1 MKSHF
6 NFSTLQKSG
15 ILSLILIIILLGF
28 FFRRIK
34 SKAFQKDDFIIPS
47 EEEKYVQNFID
58 SLKNL
63 EGNQPPKTKIFP
75 FNPNFITDYKAYT
88 LGMSVEEYERLKEFR
103 EQDQWVN
110 SAEDFQQVT
119 KVSDSLLTEISS
131 YFKFPDWV
139 EQQNKSAENTAQV
152 STKKLTKA
160 EKSDLNT
167 ASIEELQ
174 EIKGIGEVLA
184 KRIVRYRSQIGGFID
199 DIQLKD
205 IYGLKYETRENLT
218 EKFTVKNPV
227 EFEKID
233 LNKAKV
239 VDLVEVH
246 YIDYE
251 LARRIVN
258 YRTTREGITS
268 FEELAEIQGF
278 PYDRMDRIKLY
289 FKI

>member
-6 NFSTLQKSG
+6 NFNALQKSG
-15 ILSLILIIILLGF
+15 ILSLLLIVVLLGI
-28 FFRRIK
+28 FFRKVK
-34 SKAFQKDDFIIPS
+34 SKAFQKNDFLIAS
-47 EEEKYVQNFID
+47 EEEKQVQSFID
-58 SLKNL
+58 SLKKRNAKQTD
-63 EGNQPPKTKIFP
+63 EVKIFP

-88 LGMSVEEYERLKEFR
+88 LGMSAEEHQRLQEFR
-103 EQDQWVN
+103 NQDQWIN
-110 SAEDFQQVT
+110 SAEEFQQIT
-119 KVSDSLLTEISS
+119 KVSDSLLAEISS

-139 EQQNKSAENTAQV
+139 EEQNKIAKT
-152 STKKLTKA
+152 STQFSSKKKTTA
-160 EKSDLNT
+160 EKSDLNAAT
-167 ASIEELQ
+167 IEDLQ
-174 EIKGIGEVLA
+174 NVKGIGEVLA
-184 KRIVRYRSQIGGFID
+184 QRIVRYRSQIGGFID

-218 EKFTVKNPV
+218 EKFTVKNSA

-258 YRTTREGITS
+258 YRITREGITS
-268 FEELAEIQGF
+268 FEELAEVEGF
-278 PYDRMDRIKLY
+278 PYDRMDRLKLY
-289 FKI
+289 LKI

>member
-63 EGNQPPKTKIFP
+63 EGNQSPKTKIFP